1 MTHFRRCSVT
11 SFLLEKKPP
20 GDISGL
26 VKGRKP
32 IPRDELTKISVSGP
46 CPLAVSLGLGWP
58 VGITQEGSDL
68 DRGWICALFTSGHPS
83 QLRLHPGNL
92 SPGLGSPNK
101 TPTLGFTPAAWDCVA
116 LPPWHSPS
124 ASARAFLP
132 APGDWQ
138 VPAGIGLTSMGLGEL
153 TSIPEPL
160 KALPEVHLY
169 LGDWGVGRLKC
180 KTWMYSSRRTGSA
193 CVTLCHGF

>member
-1 MTHFRRCSVT
+1 M
-11 SFLLEKKPP
+11 LLEVPVDTLPQVLCHLFSVGKNLP

-68 DRGWICALFTSGHPS
+68 HRGWICALFTSGHPS

-101 TPTLGFTPAAWDCVA
+101 APTLGFTPAAWDCVA
-116 LPPWHSPS
+116 LPP
-124 ASARAFLP
+124 
-132 APGDWQ
+132 
-138 VPAGIGLTSMGLGEL
+138 
-153 TSIPEPL
+153 
-160 KALPEVHLY
+160 
-169 LGDWGVGRLKC
+169 
-180 KTWMYSSRRTGSA
+180 
-193 CVTLCHGF
+193 